1 MSLAIILV
9 KRFLAYE
16 QSTLIY
22 YMLNCSNCLV
32 CKNTLQCKCG
42 LARDDGHLAGSYFIG
57 CHINKLFCDILT
69 AQNCL
74 LGEYMTD
81 KKSHHIGTLSPEMA
95 LLGLLYKEA
104 GHGYDLHRTV
114 NADLG
119 QVWHLSQSQA
129 YAILKRLE
137 AQGDISVEKI
147 PQEKLPSRQLLQM
160 TEQGRQNFLDWLNAP
175 SGGGTRAIRMEF
187 ITRLYFL
194 KKYFPKKIT
203 KAFEQQRA
211 EADTHIQ
218 RLEATLAELPAEQ
231 IYNRMSLEMR
241 LKQLKFALEWL
252 DESQKNFL

>member
-1 MSLAIILV
+1 
-9 KRFLAYE
+9 
-16 QSTLIY
+16 
-22 YMLNCSNCLV
+22 
-32 CKNTLQCKCG
+32 
-42 LARDDGHLAGSYFIG
+42 
-57 CHINKLFCDILT
+57 
-69 AQNCL
+69 
-74 LGEYMTD
+74 MTD
-81 KKSHHIGTLSPEMA
+81 KKSHHIGTLSPEMT

-119 QVWHLSQSQA
+119 HVWHLSQSQA

-137 AQGDISVEKI
+137 SQGDISVEKI

-175 SGGGTRAIRMEF
+175 SGGSTRAIRMEF

-194 KKYFPKKIT
+194 KKYFPKKIA

-218 RLEATLAELPAEQ
+218 RLEATLAELPIEQ